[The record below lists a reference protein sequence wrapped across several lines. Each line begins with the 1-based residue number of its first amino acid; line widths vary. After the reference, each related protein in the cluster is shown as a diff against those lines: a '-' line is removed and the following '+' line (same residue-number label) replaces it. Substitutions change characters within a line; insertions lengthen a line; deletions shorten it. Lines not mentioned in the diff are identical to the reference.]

1 MQVLSLA
8 PEQINSLAEPER
20 AAINQLVCPHFLFF
34 HVTGDLLPPPSQ
46 RSQFMGTLGNT

>member
-20 AAINQLVCPHFLFF
+20 AAINQLVLSASHRENI
-34 HVTGDLLPPPSQ
+34 D
-46 RSQFMGTLGNT
+46 